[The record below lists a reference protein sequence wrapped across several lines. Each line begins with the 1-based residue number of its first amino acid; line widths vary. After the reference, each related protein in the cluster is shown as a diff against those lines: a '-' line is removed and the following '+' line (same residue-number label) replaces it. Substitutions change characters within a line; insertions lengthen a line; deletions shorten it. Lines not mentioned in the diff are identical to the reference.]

1 MDGDLLPGGKVVL
14 SGEGKWNLG
23 DMCVEWDDQVLKNNF
38 KDFFSK
44 EGSFCKSCFT
54 NSPFDFKLSSS

>member
-23 DMCVEWDDQVLKNNF
+23 EMCVEWDDQVLRNNLKNYFSLQRVNF
-38 KDFFSK
+38 VIPVTTLTHKF
-44 EGSFCKSCFT
+44 
-54 NSPFDFKLSSS
+54 

>member
-23 DMCVEWDDQVLKNNF
+23 EMCVEWDDQVLRI
-38 KDFFSK
+38 
-44 EGSFCKSCFT
+44 SFIFPKRVLFVSQGT
-54 NSPFDFKLSSS
+54 NSLFDFKLR

>member
-23 DMCVEWDDQVLKNNF
+23 DMCVEWDDQVLRI
-38 KDFFSK
+38 
-44 EGSFCKSCFT
+44 SFIFPKRVLFVSQGT
-54 NSPFDFKLSSS
+54 NSLFDFKLR

>member
-23 DMCVEWDDQVLKNNF
+23 DMCVEWDDQVLRNNF
-38 KDFFSK
+38 KNLFFPS
-44 EGSFCKSCFT
+44 EG
-54 NSPFDFKLSSS
+54 

>member
-23 DMCVEWDDQVLKNNF
+23 DMCVEWDDQVLRNNF
-38 KDFFSK
+38 KNYFSLQRVN
-44 EGSFCKSCFT
+44 FVRQVT
-54 NSPFDFKLSSS
+54 NSLFDFKLRC

>member
-38 KDFFSK
+38 KDFFFPS
-44 EGSFCKSCFT
+44 EG
-54 NSPFDFKLSSS
+54 